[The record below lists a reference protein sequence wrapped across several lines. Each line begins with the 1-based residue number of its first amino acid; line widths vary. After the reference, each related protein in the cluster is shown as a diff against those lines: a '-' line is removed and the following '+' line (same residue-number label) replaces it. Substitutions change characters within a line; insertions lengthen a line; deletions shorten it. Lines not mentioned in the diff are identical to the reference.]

1 MNVLVNNKVVS
12 CDKKIKAMLKA
23 QGFKATKSD
32 AVDVMQF
39 RNSVTTLSTQVR
51 VITENDYDSVV
62 AEVIAQ
68 AK

>member
-1 MNVLVNNKVVS
+1 MNVLVNDKVVS

-23 QGFKATKSD
+23 KGFKTTKSD
-32 AVDVMQF
+32 SVDVMQF

-51 VITENDYDSVV
+51 VITENDYDSVIS
-62 AEVIAQ
+62 EVISQ